1 MANVP
6 YGLGDLR
13 YADRKFK
20 CATGTEEL
28 SFSVFGGSLRI
39 GVNKTGEWKAFW
51 SKTINPIR
59 QRILWDH
66 LNTLVTKSP
75 GTKDPIIFSRWDDTQ
90 KKQVPEWSIELQKD
104 EKLVYHIIVSWKG
117 AKYDAPI
124 RGAYGVAFGS
134 DNISEADASFYGLDD
149 FRNWLNNTVPLQM
162 VLTNKR
168 RDPNGGDGSNGGSR
182 SGGSSNSGSAAS
194 GDDYF

>member
-1 MANVP
+1 MANVQ

-20 CATGTEEL
+20 CATGTEEIT
-28 SFSVFGGSLRI
+28 FSVFGGSLRV

-51 SKTINPIR
+51 SKTLNPIR
-59 QRILWDH
+59 QRILYDH
-66 LNTLVTKSP
+66 INSLISKSP
-75 GTKDPIIFSRWDDTQ
+75 GTKDPIIFSRWDDTL
-90 KKQVPEWSIELQKD
+90 KKQVPEWSLELQKD

-134 DNISEADASFYGLDD
+134 DNITEPDASFYGIDD
-149 FRNWLNNTVPLQM
+149 FRNWLNVTVPMQM

-168 RDPNGGDGSNGGSR
+168 RDASSSDNSRGGSN
-182 SGGSSNSGSAAS
+182 SAPSTEAS
-194 GDDYF
+194 DDYF

>member
-13 YADRKFK
+13 FADRKFK
-20 CATGTEEL
+20 CATGTEEI

-51 SKTINPIR
+51 SQTLNPIR

-66 LNTLVTKSP
+66 INSLISKSP
-75 GTKDPIIFSRWDDTQ
+75 GTKDPIIFSRWDNEQ
-90 KKQVPEWSIELQKD
+90 KKQVPEWGIELQKD
-104 EKLVYHIIVSWKG
+104 EKLVYHIVVNWKG
-117 AKYDAPI
+117 NRYDAPI
-124 RGAYGVAFGS
+124 RGAYGVSFGS
-134 DNISEADASFYGLDD
+134 DNISEADASFYGIDD
-149 FRNWLNNTVPLQM
+149 LRNWLNTTVPLQM

-168 RDPNGGDGSNGGSR
+168 REQNGGGSNGGAR
-182 SGGSSNSGSAAS
+182 NNGGSNGGAAAS
-194 GDDYF
+194 DDYF